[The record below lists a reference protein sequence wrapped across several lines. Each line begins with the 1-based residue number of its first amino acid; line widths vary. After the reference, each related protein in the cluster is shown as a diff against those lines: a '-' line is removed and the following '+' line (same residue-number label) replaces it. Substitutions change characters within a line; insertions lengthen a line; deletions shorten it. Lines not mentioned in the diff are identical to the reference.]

1 VDTAALAGCELAML
15 TCRFNNGYLDRA
27 PEGRRRLRAVSDY
40 APWNGGPVREV
51 AVPGVIPPELV
62 LR

>member
-1 VDTAALAGCELAML
+1 VDTAALAACGLPRL

-27 PEGRRRLRAVSDY
+27 PEGRRRLRAMSDY